1 MKVALEPFA
10 RTCIES
16 VFGRDLTAGTEAA
29 VRYYANRLASE
40 RKPELVPT
48 FLVPT
53 SLWDRDLV
61 PTSLCDEEAETQT
74 DTDVEF
80 EVTVPAEVEAAL
92 AAEAVRNQ
100 VPMERIV
107 DHAVFV
113 YAADLDAAAGEV
125 KAKEAK
131 TSSRY
136 RVYAHP
142 RLQAAASRL
151 IPVGA
156 ARARGCD
163 GARGGSST
171 GSGPR

>member
-1 MKVALEPFA
+1 LKVALEPFA

-16 VFGRDLTAGTEAA
+16 VFGQDLSAGTEAA
-29 VRYYANRLASE
+29 VRYYANRLESE
-40 RKPELVPT
+40 RQPELVPT

-53 SLWDRDLV
+53 FLWD
-61 PTSLCDEEAETQT
+61 DETETHS
-74 DTDVEF
+74 DADVEF
-80 EVTVPAEVEAAL
+80 EVTVPAEVEATL
-92 AAEAVRNQ
+92 AAEARRND

-113 YAADLDAAAGEV
+113 YAADLDAAAEKV

-131 TSSRY
+131 TSPRY

-151 IPVGA
+151 SPVGI
-156 ARARGCD
+156 ARARGCYGD
-163 GARGGSST
+163 R
-171 GSGPR
+171 GSGAGSGAS